1 MRGIGALL
9 AIYGFM
15 SAVLYFFEYHLT
27 LLSWADEWQPAF
39 GLIVGCVGM
48 VFLGISLWTHKEEP
62 AEPPQPGGPY
72 ATPGAPP
79 MIGHQTGPQSG
90 PPSGPLPAPMAGP
103 GPNRIPQQGP
113 QYGQRPPQGPP
124 PQGRPPQPGYP
135 PQPRYPQQP
144 PGGPAGFGPQG
155 GPPYGPRG

>member
-1 MRGIGALL
+1 VRGIGALL
-9 AIYGFM
+9 AVYGFL
-15 SAVLYFFEYHLT
+15 SAVLYFFEYSIT
-27 LLSWADEWQPAF
+27 ILSWANKWQPAF

-48 VFLGISLWTHKEEP
+48 LFLGISLWTHKEEP
-62 AEPPQPGGPY
+62 AEPQQPGGPY

-79 MIGHQTGPQSG
+79 MMGAQFGQSG
-90 PPSGPLPAPMAGP
+90 PHSVPQSGP

-113 QYGQRPPQGPP
+113 QFGQRPPQGPP
-124 PQGRPPQPGYP
+124 PQGRPGYP
-135 PQPRYPQQP
+135 PPQYPQQPP

>member
-9 AIYGFM
+9 AVYGFL
-15 SAVLYFFEYHLT
+15 SAVLYFFEYSIT
-27 LLSWADEWQPAF
+27 ILSWADKWQPAF

-48 VFLGISLWTHKEEP
+48 LFLGISLWTHKEEP
-62 AEPPQPGGPY
+62 AEPQQPGGPY

-79 MIGHQTGPQSG
+79 MMGAQFGQPGPQSG
-90 PPSGPLPAPMAGP
+90 PQ
-103 GPNRIPQQGP
+103 PNRIPQQGP
-113 QYGQRPPQGPP
+113 QFGQRPPQGPP
-124 PQGRPPQPGYP
+124 PQGRPGYP
-135 PQPRYPQQP
+135 PPQYPQQPP